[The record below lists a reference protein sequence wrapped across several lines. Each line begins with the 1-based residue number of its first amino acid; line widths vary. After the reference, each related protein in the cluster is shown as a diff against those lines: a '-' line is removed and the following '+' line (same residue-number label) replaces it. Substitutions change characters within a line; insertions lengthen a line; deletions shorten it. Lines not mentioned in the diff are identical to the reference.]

1 MNGKRWIALGVAA
14 FVFFVSTIVNLASS
28 FLFTDFT
35 KLINEGVGV
44 NQAFAE
50 EVLESGSPTQK
61 IAVLEVD
68 GVIQDVGEAS
78 IFQTAGYVH
87 KEFMKQ
93 LNQVK
98 DDNTVKG
105 IILRV
110 NSPGGGTNESA
121 EIHHKLVQIR
131 EETDKPIYVSM
142 GSMAASGGYYI
153 SAPANKIFASPET
166 MTGSLGVI
174 MQGVNIAEL
183 ADKLGIDF
191 TTIKSGPYKDIMSQY
206 REMTKEEK
214 DILDSMLKNS
224 YDEFV
229 RIISEGRDMPETKVR
244 EIADGRV
251 YDGRQAKEVGLID
264 EFGYQEDVIEQMKN
278 DYKLKGAQVI
288 RYNASAGFGSLF
300 GVVAQQF
307 GGKEAE
313 MRGITKLLTQPN
325 APRLMYLY
333 SE

>member
-28 FLFTDFT
+28 FLFADFS
-35 KLINEGVGV
+35 KLVNEGVGG
-44 NQAFAE
+44 NEAFAE
-50 EVLESGSPTQK
+50 EVVESGSPAEK

-68 GVIQDVGEAS
+68 GVIQDTGEAS

-93 LNQVK
+93 LNHVK
-98 DDNTVKG
+98 DDSSVKG
-105 IILRV
+105 IILHV

-121 EIHHKLVQIR
+121 EIHHKLVQIQ

-153 SAPANKIFASPET
+153 SAPATKIFASPET

-174 MQGVNIAEL
+174 MQGVNIGEL

-206 REMTKEEK
+206 RDMTEEEK

-229 RIISEGRDMPETKVR
+229 RIISEGRDMSETEVR

-264 EFGYQEDVIEQMKN
+264 DFGYQEDVIEQLKN
-278 DYKLKGAQVI
+278 DYKLQGAQVI
-288 RYNASAGFGSLF
+288 RYTAGVGFGSFF
-300 GVVAQQF
+300 GVIAKQF
-307 GGKEAE
+307 GGKDAE
-313 MRGITKLLTQPN
+313 MQGITKLLTQPN

>member
-50 EVLESGSPTQK
+50 EVLESGSPSQK

-93 LNQVK
+93 LNHVK

-174 MQGVNIAEL
+174 MQGVNISEL

-206 REMTKEEK
+206 RDMTKEEK